1 MKNAVSKI
9 VLALIDSGARRATMY
24 LDEDAVATAVRIE
37 KPRKR
42 ARYIEIRLKLGKPN
56 FRERLFIKAC
66 KKAGE
71 PFPIKKI
78 QLKFWPK

>member
-1 MKNAVSKI
+1 
-9 VLALIDSGARRATMY
+9 MY